1 MQCKSKISLKS
12 CAWTHAVCKHMH
24 TFLALNSSQSA
35 FVLSIR
41 IMETAVHCKM
51 EGFLSLSLCLMSVF
65 VHLIDD
71 CSFHL
76 QTLTHSVILH
86 SSHTT

>member
-12 CAWTHAVCKHMH
+12 CAWTHAVCKQVH
-24 TFLALNSSQSA
+24 TSLALNSSQSA

-41 IMETAVHCKM
+41 IMETAVHCKR
-51 EGFLSLSLCLMSVF
+51 EGFLSLSLRLMSV
-65 VHLIDD
+65 LYIDD
-71 CSFHL
+71 CLFHL